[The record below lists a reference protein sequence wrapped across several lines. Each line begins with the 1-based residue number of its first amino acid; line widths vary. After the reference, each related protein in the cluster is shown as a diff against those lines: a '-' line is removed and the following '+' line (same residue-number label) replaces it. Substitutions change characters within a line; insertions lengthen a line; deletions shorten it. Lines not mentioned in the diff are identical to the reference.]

1 MASPDVLDDGSC
13 ILLWKLA
20 VVLIVQMVV
29 EVAILNQ
36 DFVEVLVDLVDVK
49 IGFATWL
56 GGAPL
61 LLCW

>member
-1 MASPDVLDDGSC
+1 
-13 ILLWKLA
+13 
-20 VVLIVQMVV
+20 MVV

-49 IGFATWL
+49 KGFANWL

-61 LLCW
+61 LLCR